1 MSTTP
6 SASQAP
12 LYRRA
17 LFLALGCA
25 IAAAS
30 LFVLYLK
37 QYERESSGG
46 DPVRVLVVLR
56 ALEPSAQITEEA
68 LGVKEVPQAYV
79 EDRAVRE
86 ADKNRVLGLR
96 VGGLVQ
102 AQQTLMWTDL
112 SVTSEERRDLS
123 TLVQP
128 GRRAVTVRFNNG
140 SMAALVRPG
149 DSVDVIAVGEG
160 RGESRSAKVLLQN
173 VLVLA
178 VGSST
183 SADVRADA
191 PRSELREGD
200 LTLSVTLAEA
210 QQLAVARE
218 RGELSVAVR
227 NVDDAQTAERVPE
240 LGGGDAPRAVAE
252 RTLPSELKSLGPVV
266 Q

>member
-1 MSTTP
+1 M
-6 SASQAP
+6 
-12 LYRRA
+12 YRRA
-17 LFLALGCA
+17 LLVALACA
-25 IAAAS
+25 VAAVS

-46 DPVRVLVVLR
+46 EAVRVLVVLH
-56 ALEPSAQITEEA
+56 ALEAGEQLTEEA
-68 LGVKEVPQAYV
+68 LGVKDVPQAYV

-86 ADKNRVLGLR
+86 SDKNRVLGLR

-128 GRRAVTVRFNNG
+128 GRRGLTIGFKNG
-140 SMAALVRPG
+140 VMAALVRPG
-149 DSVDVIAVGEG
+149 DSVDVIAIGD
-160 RGESRSAKVLLQN
+160 SRSDNRTAKVLLQN

-183 SADVRADA
+183 VADA
-191 PRSELREGD
+191 RGDERQRDVREGD

-210 QQLAVARE
+210 QQLTLARE
-218 RGELSVAVR
+218 RGDLSVVVR
-227 NVDDAQTAERVPE
+227 NVDDAQTTDRAPE
-240 LGGGDAPRAVAE
+240 AGADVARAVAE
-252 RTLPSELKSLGPVV
+252 RSAPSELKSLPAVA

>member
-1 MSTTP
+1 M
-6 SASQAP
+6 
-12 LYRRA
+12 YRRA
-17 LFLALGCA
+17 LLVALGCA
-25 IAAAS
+25 IAAVS

-46 DPVRVLVVLR
+46 EPVRVLVVLR
-56 ALEPSAQITEEA
+56 ALEPGAQITDDA
-68 LGVKEVPQAYV
+68 LGVKNVPQAYV

-102 AQQTLMWTDL
+102 PPQTLMWTDL
-112 SVTSEERRDLS
+112 SVTSEERRELS

-128 GRRAVTVRFNNG
+128 GRRAVTISFKNG
-140 SMAALVRPG
+140 AAATLVRPG

-160 RGESRSAKVLLQN
+160 RSDSRVAKILLQN

-178 VGSST
+178 VAGKT
-183 SADVRADA
+183 ALD
-191 PRSELREGD
+191 PREGPGRELREGD
-200 LTLSVTLAEA
+200 LTLSVTLSEA
-210 QQLAVARE
+210 QQLALASE

-227 NVDDAQTAERVPE
+227 NVDDAQITERSPEPGSETARAAVERA
-240 LGGGDAPRAVAE
+240 G
-252 RTLPSELKSLGPVV
+252 PSEIKSLGQVM

>member
-1 MSTTP
+1 MTTAAG
-6 SASQAP
+6 ASGAVM
-12 LYRRA
+12 YRRA
-17 LFLALGCA
+17 LLAALACA
-25 IAAAS
+25 VAAVS

-46 DPVRVLVVLR
+46 EAVRVLVVLR
-56 ALEPSAQITEEA
+56 ALEAGEQITEEA
-68 LGVKEVPQAYV
+68 LGVKDVPQAYV

-86 ADKNRVLGLR
+86 SDKNRVLGLR

-128 GRRAVTVRFNNG
+128 GRRALTLSFDNG
-140 SMAALVRPG
+140 VMAALVRPG
-149 DSVDVIAVGEG
+149 DSVDVIGVSDG
-160 RGESRSAKVLLQN
+160 RGDNRTAKILLQN

-183 SADVRADA
+183 AVDLRDA
-191 PRSELREGD
+191 QQRDGREGD

-210 QQLAVARE
+210 QQLTLARE
-218 RGELSVAVR
+218 RGELSVVVR
-227 NVDDAQTAERVPE
+227 NVDDAQTVERAGE
-240 LGGGDAPRAVAE
+240 GAGDLPRVVAE
-252 RTLPSELKSLGPVV
+252 RSAPSELKSLPAVP

>member
-1 MSTTP
+1 MT
-6 SASQAP
+6 AGAGAP
-12 LYRRA
+12 GAMYRRA
-17 LFLALGCA
+17 LLVALGCA
-25 IAAAS
+25 VAAVS

-46 DPVRVLVVLR
+46 EAVRVLVVLHP
-56 ALEPSAQITEEA
+56 LEAGEQLTEDA
-68 LGVKEVPQAYV
+68 LGVKDVPQAYV

-86 ADKNRVLGLR
+86 SDKNRVLGLR

-112 SVTSEERRDLS
+112 SVTSEERRELS

-128 GRRAVTVRFNNG
+128 GRRALTIGFKNG
-140 SMAALVRPG
+140 VMAALVRPG
-149 DSVDVIAVGEG
+149 DSVDVIAIGDA
-160 RGESRSAKVLLQN
+160 RSENRAAKVLLQN

-183 SADVRADA
+183 VADPRADA
-191 PRSELREGD
+191 QQRDVREGD

-210 QQLAVARE
+210 QQLTLARE
-218 RGELSVAVR
+218 RGELSVVVR
-227 NVDDAQTAERVPE
+227 NVDDAQTTERVADSN
-240 LGGGDAPRAVAE
+240 DAPRAVAE
-252 RTLPSELKSLGPVV
+252 RSGPSELKSLPAVP

>member
-1 MSTTP
+1 M
-6 SASQAP
+6 
-12 LYRRA
+12 YRRA
-17 LFLALGCA
+17 LFVALACA
-25 IAAAS
+25 VAAVS

-46 DPVRVLVVLR
+46 EAVRVLVVLR
-56 ALEPSAQITEEA
+56 ALEAGEQLTDEA
-68 LGVKEVPQAYV
+68 LGVKDVPQAYV

-86 ADKNRVLGLR
+86 SDKSRVLGLR

-112 SVTSEERRDLS
+112 SVTSEERRELS

-128 GRRAVTVRFNNG
+128 GRRALTMSFKNG
-140 SMAALVRPG
+140 VMAALVRPG
-149 DSVDVIAVGEG
+149 DSVDVIAIGDARGEG
-160 RGESRSAKVLLQN
+160 RAAKVLLQN

-183 SADVRADA
+183 AADGRGDERQRDV
-191 PRSELREGD
+191 REGD

-218 RGELSVAVR
+218 RGDLSVVVR
-227 NVDDAQTAERVPE
+227 NVDDAQTVDRGPE
-240 LGGGDAPRAVAE
+240 AGSEASRAVAE
-252 RTLPSELKSLGPVV
+252 RTTPSELKSLPAVG

>member
-1 MSTTP
+1 M
-6 SASQAP
+6 
-12 LYRRA
+12 YRRA
-17 LFLALGCA
+17 LLVALACA
-25 IAAAS
+25 VAAVS

-46 DPVRVLVVLR
+46 ERVRVLVVLH
-56 ALEPSAQITEEA
+56 ALEAGAQITDDA
-68 LGVKEVPQAYV
+68 LGVKDIPQAYV

-86 ADKNRVLGLR
+86 SDKNRVLGLR

-102 AQQTLMWTDL
+102 AQQTLMWSDL

-128 GRRAVTVRFNNG
+128 GRRAVTINFENG
-140 SMAALVRPG
+140 AMAALVRPG
-149 DSVDVIAVGEG
+149 DSVDVIAVAEA
-160 RGESRSAKVLLQN
+160 RGESRVAKILLQN

-183 SADVRADA
+183 EADVQQR
-191 PRSELREGD
+191 ELRQGD

-210 QQLAVARE
+210 QQLALARE
-218 RGELSVAVR
+218 RGDLSVAVR
-227 NVDDAQTAERVPE
+227 NVDDAQITERAPDPGSDTA
-240 LGGGDAPRAVAE
+240 RAVVE
-252 RTLPSELKSLGPVV
+252 RAGPSEIKSLGPVV